1 MDTPLVSVIIPA
13 LNEAADIAGC
23 IRAIGAQDHPICSI
37 EVLLVDGDSDDG
49 TIEEAKR
56 AAAHFGFRD
65 FRVFTNPRRRTSC
78 ALNVALPNA
87 QGEIVVRVDARSRV
101 EPHYVRTCVDVLRD
115 RPEVGE
121 VGGAQ
126 IATPR
131 SDRPL
136 DVGLARAQ
144 RNRLTS
150 GFSRYRRSTVSA
162 GAEHVWM
169 GAFRAVELRAIG
181 GWDDAT
187 ALNEDFELSQRYIAS
202 GQLVWFDAVP
212 AVRIPAAAPCSPLL
226 ARQHFYFGRVKGT
239 WWARGRRPLARHV
252 ALLAL
257 PPAGL
262 LAGIAIS
269 RRFGVV
275 PAVALGAA
283 WRWGSR
289 RPDVP
294 VLREG
299 YGTGSSP
306 SVASRRTA
314 SAGGSGPWP
323 GSPARRPACR
333 IATGRHT
340 RAAAPHRVSG
350 RSCLRLILLGVCV
363 PAYPRIHGRG
373 RGRESTC
380 TTRRGGQWRSGA
392 GT

>member
-23 IRAIGAQDHPICSI
+23 IEAIGAQDYPTGSI
-37 EVLLVDGDSDDG
+37 EVLLVDGDSEDG
-49 TIEEAKR
+49 TIEVTKR
-56 AAAHFGFRD
+56 AAADFAFRD

-87 QGEIVVRVDARSRV
+87 QGEIVVRVDARGRV

-150 GFSRYRRSTVSA
+150 GFSRYRRSTLSA

-169 GAFRAVELRAIG
+169 GAFRADELREIG

-202 GQLVWFDAVP
+202 GQLVWFDARLQSGYLPRAAFP
-212 AVRIPAAAPCSPLL
+212 AL

-262 LAGIAIS
+262 LAGIAIT

-275 PAVALGAA
+275 PAVVLGAA
-283 WRWGSR
+283 CAVGVEAAGCPGPPGGFRDR
-289 RPDVP
+289 
-294 VLREG
+294 L
-299 YGTGSSP
+299 
-306 SVASRRTA
+306 VAV
-314 SAGGSGPWP
+314 GG
-323 GSPARRPACR
+323 
-333 IATGRHT
+333 IATYGVSWWVGTMAGFTGEKVGISHRH
-340 RAAAPHRVSG
+340 G
-350 RSCLRLILLGVCV
+350 
-363 PAYPRIHGRG
+363 
-373 RGRESTC
+373 
-380 TTRRGGQWRSGA
+380 
-392 GT
+392 